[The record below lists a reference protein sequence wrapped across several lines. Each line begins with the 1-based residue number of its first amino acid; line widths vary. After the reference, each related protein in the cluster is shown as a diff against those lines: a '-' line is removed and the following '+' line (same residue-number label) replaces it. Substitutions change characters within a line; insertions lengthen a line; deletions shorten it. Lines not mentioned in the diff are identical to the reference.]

1 MLVVILVCYRAFLDM
16 LSGVVWCHGH
26 LVTESQAH
34 GKLTVRRDVKE
45 QARPTAEKAAS
56 SAKEGTD
63 KAAGHAKGAT
73 DSAAQRAKE
82 GTDSAAEAADKTGD
96 ELAEG
101 DSKEEH
107 EPQTDEG
114 SKDSESTLSW
124 AVHKLTG
131 GIL

>member
-1 MLVVILVCYRAFLDM
+1 M
-16 LSGVVWCHGH
+16 LSGIFGYAIGHCVVSGSCCHRVPGSWE
-26 LVTESQAH
+26 VI
-34 GKLTVRRDVKE
+34 VRRDVKE